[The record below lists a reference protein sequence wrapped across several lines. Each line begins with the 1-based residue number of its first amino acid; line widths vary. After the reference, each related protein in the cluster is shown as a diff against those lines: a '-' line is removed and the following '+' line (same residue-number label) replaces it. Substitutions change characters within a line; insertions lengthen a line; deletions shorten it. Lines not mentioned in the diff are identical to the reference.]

1 MRSIIDALHRANQAA
16 FAAYMAASIPGEIT
30 PRQFAILAA
39 VAAKE
44 GLSQTDIGEATGIDR
59 STLADIVR
67 RMHDK
72 GYLRRD
78 REKSDARSYAVSLTA
93 KGRDLLEKATPA
105 IQKVDA
111 QILDALQAK
120 DRKALMGF
128 LERIASLSLVDFV
141 PANAA

>member
-1 MRSIIDALHRANQAA
+1 MRSIIEALHRAEQAA

-44 GLSQTDIGEATGIDR
+44 GLSQTDIGLATGIDR

-67 RMHDK
+67 RMHDR

-78 REKSDARSYAVSLTA
+78 RTKDDARSYAISLTA
-93 KGRDLLEKATPA
+93 KGKDLLEKATPA
-105 IQKVDA
+105 VQKVDA
-111 QILDALQAK
+111 QILDAFPAK
-120 DRKALMGF
+120 ERKVLMGF
-128 LERIASLSLVDFV
+128 LERIASLSVVDFV
-141 PANAA
+141 EASAA